1 MINKRKRYEE
11 TVVGLTIL
19 KTVGGCRG
27 LLFLQGTIIG
37 DWGLMAASLSLF
49 GQCDSPTL
57 LRRGGWSPSPK
68 RSRGEPTC

>member
-37 DWGLMAASLSLF
+37 DWGLMAALLSLF
-49 GQCDSPTL
+49 G
-57 LRRGGWSPSPK
+57 
-68 RSRGEPTC
+68 